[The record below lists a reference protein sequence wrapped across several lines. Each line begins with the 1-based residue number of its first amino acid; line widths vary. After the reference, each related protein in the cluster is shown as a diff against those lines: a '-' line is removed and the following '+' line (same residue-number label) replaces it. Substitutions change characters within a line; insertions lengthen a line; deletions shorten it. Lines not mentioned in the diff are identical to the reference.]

1 MSLLIARDLAKSY
14 GALDVFQDVNVRIE
28 RGDRI
33 GLVGPNGQG
42 KTTLLKVLAGIEP
55 PTTGE
60 VMRARSLRVGY
71 LPQIPPDP
79 GSRTLYADL
88 LDIFHDLREQAEALR
103 SLERRMAQTS
113 DEEELERLLTRYGKL
128 QAQFE
133 WAGGY
138 EYEFRIRRVLSGL
151 GFEEAE
157 FHQPLSHLSGGE
169 RTRALLAR
177 LILEEPDL
185 LLLDEPTNHLD
196 LDAIEWLEETL
207 LQWKGALVVV
217 AHDRYFL
224 DRVATRI
231 WEMNHGRVTAYRGH
245 YSHYVVQREQR
256 LEHQRREW
264 EKQQEYIAKTEAF
277 IRRYKAGQ
285 RSREARGRLR
295 RLERFK
301 RQEAI
306 ERPKEDPRI
315 RLEITTDLR
324 SGDLVMA
331 TEGLVVGYDP
341 AAPLFRC
348 PDVEIRRGQTVA
360 LIGPNGAGKTSF
372 VRTILGEIPP
382 LEGKIRLGASVKVGY
397 LAQGLANL
405 KPDQSALEAILEVA
419 PDLTPEQARRFL
431 GWFLFSGD
439 AAFQTIGTLSGGQ
452 RSRVALARLS
462 LLGANFLILDEPTH
476 HLDIESQEILQ
487 EVLARFPG
495 TVLLV
500 THDRYLVEALA
511 THVWELRDG
520 RLQTYE
526 GGYRAYLAQRA
537 VGQESAPSDD
547 SGRGRKDRERRK
559 LERRQ
564 QQEERRQRER
574 IAALEEEIVALE
586 AELARLGEAIERAG
600 REQRTEEVK
609 ELGLKYA
616 SAERRLEELM
626 EQWAAQV

>member
-1 MSLLIARDLAKSY
+1 
-14 GALDVFQDVNVRIE
+14 
-28 RGDRI
+28 
-33 GLVGPNGQG
+33 
-42 KTTLLKVLAGIEP
+42 
-55 PTTGE
+55 
-60 VMRARSLRVGY
+60 
-71 LPQIPPDP
+71 
-79 GSRTLYADL
+79 
-88 LDIFHDLREQAEALR
+88 
-103 SLERRMAQTS
+103 
-113 DEEELERLLTRYGKL
+113 
-128 QAQFE
+128 
-133 WAGGY
+133 
-138 EYEFRIRRVLSGL
+138 
-151 GFEEAE
+151 
-157 FHQPLSHLSGGE
+157 
-169 RTRALLAR
+169 
-177 LILEEPDL
+177 
-185 LLLDEPTNHLD
+185 
-196 LDAIEWLEETL
+196 
-207 LQWKGALVVV
+207 
-217 AHDRYFL
+217 
-224 DRVATRI
+224 
-231 WEMNHGRVTAYRGH
+231 
-245 YSHYVVQREQR
+245 
-256 LEHQRREW
+256 
-264 EKQQEYIAKTEAF
+264 
-277 IRRYKAGQ
+277 
-285 RSREARGRLR
+285 
-295 RLERFK
+295 
-301 RQEAI
+301 
-306 ERPKEDPRI
+306 
-315 RLEITTDLR
+315 
-324 SGDLVMA
+324 
-331 TEGLVVGYDP
+331 
-341 AAPLFRC
+341 
-348 PDVEIRRGQTVA
+348 VEIRRGQTVA